1 MRVCNIMVDCRLAS
15 TIDGADQFH
24 LWLFSRV
31 PCENIITFWA
41 LGQRNQ
47 GAFKAAETAQMSNNR
62 EVRDKDSKCTF
73 SHHNLRSIDSLPNR
87 CSHRL
92 ATFTDGFLSFVPE
105 ALYLHLH
112 LTSRNGQEMNCAKVF
127 ITVKC
132 DIRVCFS
139 FSLLNWV

>member
-1 MRVCNIMVDCRLAS
+1 MVLISS
-15 TIDGADQFH
+15 TCDYLVESHVKISSPFEH
-24 LWLFSRV
+24 R
-31 PCENIITFWA
+31 TY
-41 LGQRNQ
+41 RNQ

-87 CSHRL
+87 CSHRR

-132 DIRVCFS
+132 DIRVCYS
-139 FSLLNWV
+139 FSLLN